1 MPVSRHG
8 LLYTNNANT
17 SAMRGFGIN
26 QVAVAMESLLDEL
39 SRKTGIDPFE
49 LRRRNVLAVGKKT
62 LAGQILTSSV
72 GIKATIDRC
81 EETLRRDD

>member
-1 MPVSRHG
+1 MP
-8 LLYTNNANT
+8 TQAPC
-17 SAMRGFGIN
+17 AGFGIN

-39 SRKTGIDPFE
+39 SRKLGIDPFE

-72 GIKATIDRC
+72 GIQGNHRPM
-81 EETLRRDD
+81 